1 MKREGWNCP
10 PLTLRHLKH
19 LNIAADPPPATFQKS
34 ILTLH
39 PPLSTLKPQTPSA
52 ARDGLRQL
60 RPASTLQPSKGGAAN
75 VHRCGE
81 EIGVGGGEAHGAGSD
96 RSDRG
101 GGGHVSPYGMLVLEG
116 ACEDILRGV
125 AGAQGL
131 CAPMPQPRL
140 VALKILHGL
149 VTCLSPSEGSVPDC
163 LDCPTAVSPP
173 SVDTAACAPRAR
185 PLAPL
190 AASGGSASARV
201 RQYANEI
208 LAVCV
213 HALHPCWGGARHLL
227 ASQSQ
232 DSQDDD
238 DSSARE
244 GWGQADLGSAPMA
257 AGAQQAPPCSAA
269 RSRLRGWDVW
279 FDEAGGVGSEAYAA
293 CGLGLWSDEGRWHV
307 CETMADLVRVVPLQ
321 DVLAVCEQHFLGA
334 GAMDEY
340 NEPLDSPPHR

>member
-1 MKREGWNCP
+1 MFTLHP
-10 PLTLRHLKH
+10 PPSRQ
-19 LNIAADPPPATFQKS
+19 LNIAADQPPATLQKN

-39 PPLSTLKPQTPSA
+39 PPLSTLKTQNPSV
-52 ARDGLRQL
+52 ARDCLRVL
-60 RPASTLQPSKGGAAN
+60 RPAGTVQPSKGAAAILR
-75 VHRCGE
+75 RCGE
-81 EIGVGGGEAHGAGSD
+81 EIGVGGGEAQGAGRD
-96 RSDRG
+96 GRDRG
-101 GGGHVSPYGMLVLEG
+101 GGAHVSPYGMQVLEG
-116 ACEDILRGV
+116 ACEDILKGV

-140 VALKILHGL
+140 MALKILHGL
-149 VTCLSPSEGSVPDC
+149 VTSLSPPEGSVPDC
-163 LDCPTAVSPP
+163 LHYPTAVSPP

-190 AASGGSASARV
+190 AASGGSMSARV
-201 RQYANEI
+201 KQYANEI

-213 HALHPCWGGARHLL
+213 HALHPCWGGGGQVL

-238 DSSARE
+238 DSSARQ
-244 GWGQADLGSAPMA
+244 GWEQADLGSVPMA
-257 AGAQQAPPCSAA
+257 AAAQQPPHSSAA
-269 RSRLRGWDVW
+269 RARRRGWDAW
-279 FDEAGGVGSEAYAA
+279 FDEAGGVGSEVHAA

-307 CETMADLVRVVPLQ
+307 CETMASLVRVVPLQ

-334 GAMDEY
+334 GATDEY